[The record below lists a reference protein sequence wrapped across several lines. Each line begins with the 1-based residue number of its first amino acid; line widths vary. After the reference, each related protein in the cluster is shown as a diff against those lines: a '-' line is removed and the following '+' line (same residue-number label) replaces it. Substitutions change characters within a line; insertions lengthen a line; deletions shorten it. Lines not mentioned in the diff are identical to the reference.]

1 MFLNSKFMNKSK
13 IIKVFGSL
21 VIAVGL
27 VFAGWLVGTGEV
39 INLNPTTTPSVA
51 EQVVPKTVSIMFD
64 FGDGTVK
71 TFSEISLPKESSTV
85 FDILSVLSA
94 EKKIDLAYKDYSGD
108 LGVFIQS
115 INSVPS
121 EGNTDKWWQFW
132 VNNNYS
138 LVGVSGYNVNSGDV
152 IEFKFTKGQ

>member
-1 MFLNSKFMNKSK
+1 MNKSK

>member
-1 MFLNSKFMNKSK
+1 MNKSK
-13 IIKVFGSL
+13 ILKIFGSL
-21 VIAVGL
+21 VVAIGL

-39 INLNPTTTPSVA
+39 INLSSTANSPIT
-51 EQVVPKTVSIMFD
+51 EQTISKTVSIMFD

-71 TFSEISLPKESSTV
+71 TFSEINLTKEQNTV
-85 FDILSVLSA
+85 FDVLSVLSD
-94 EKKIDLAYKDYSGD
+94 EDKIELAYKDYGGD
-108 LGVFIQS
+108 LGIFIQS

-121 EGNTDKWWQFW
+121 EGSADKWWQFW

-138 LVGVSGYNVNSGDV
+138 LVGVSGSTVNPGDV